1 MILPHGGELINRVV
15 PEREKLKIV
24 EDVKKLPSLQVD
36 TDSLLDIENIAV
48 GTFSPLKGFMT
59 KEELLSVAHNMTL
72 PNGIVWTIPILLQL
86 REEPKIGGRIA
97 IKDGKGKVKAVL
109 DVKEVYKIDLK
120 KIARLVCGQRAMTI
134 RE

>member
-48 GTFSPLKGFMT
+48 GDFFAF
-59 KEELLSVAHNMTL
+59 KEFY
-72 PNGIVWTIPILLQL
+72 
-86 REEPKIGGRIA
+86 
-97 IKDGKGKVKAVL
+97 D
-109 DVKEVYKIDLK
+109 
-120 KIARLVCGQRAMTI
+120 
-134 RE
+134 

>member
-1 MILPHGGELINRVV
+1 
-15 PEREKLKIV
+15 
-24 EDVKKLPSLQVD
+24 VD

-97 IKDGKGKVKAVL
+97 IKDGKGQVKAVL

-120 KIARLVCGQRAMTI
+120 KIARLVWGTESDEHPGVRLFYSKG
-134 RE
+134 